1 MDQAD
6 VSWPLAPT
14 GIAPVGRFS
23 DPALRDLAGL
33 IQEDSRPRWFELV
46 KPPKRPHPTVT
57 KGPDYDH
64 EEELAAVP
72 EEPTDS
78 YQQKALEYIEAVI
91 EARDS
96 VRPDSFQPAS
106 ELPDGIGRSTS
117 CHWVWYHTTDHM
129 QERTDDRPRSAAQTT
144 DHGKYLFFTLGETGV
159 LEDIIIEQFQS
170 RPFGSAKVPTIPS
183 RKPDAVL
190 CLYYSDDRY
199 RADLRETYQN
209 EPEDDT
215 YGVAS
220 PYDSDQPTIKP
231 RGFKT
236 DAATRRNEYSDQFKQ
251 ASE

>member
-6 VSWPLAPT
+6 VSWPTAPT
-14 GIAPVGRFS
+14 GVAPVGRIS

-33 IQEDSRPRWFELV
+33 IQEDGTSQWFEMV
-46 KPPKRPHPTVT
+46 KPPKKPHPTVT

-72 EEPTDS
+72 KEPTEN
-78 YQQKALEYIEAVI
+78 YRQQALKYVEGVI
-91 EARDS
+91 EARDT
-96 VRPDSFQPAS
+96 VRPDSLQPAS
-106 ELPDGIGRSTS
+106 ELPEGISRSTS
-117 CHWVWYHTTDHM
+117 RHWVWYHTTDNI
-129 QERTDDRPRSAAQTT
+129 QERTDDRPRSLAQKT
-144 DHGKYLFFTLGETGV
+144 DHGKYLFFTPDETGV
-159 LEDIIIEQFQS
+159 LEDIVIEQFQS
-170 RPFGSAKVPTIPS
+170 RPFGSAKIPTIPS

-220 PYDSDQPTIKP
+220 PYNPDQPTIKP
-231 RGFKT
+231 CGFKT
-236 DAATRRNEYSDQFKQ
+236 DDATRRNEYSDEFKQ